1 MLDVSS
7 LNVHYGQMQAVTDLS
22 ISVKEGQVVAVTGS
36 NGSGKTSALNAIA
49 GIISPSSGS
58 ITFRS
63 EEIAGFPAHHVVK
76 RGIVQVPEGR
86 QLFSTLSVRENL
98 LAGLHSSGGFLLQ
111 KKIPEHLLDRFP
123 MIGNRLDTTGAG
135 LSGGQAQMLAL
146 ARGLIARPRLLLL
159 DEPTLGLAP
168 IAVREIFGL
177 IVRLREEG
185 QTILIVEQNVR
196 QTLEISDYSYVLE
209 SGRIV
214 MEGTGGELLKDS
226 RLADSYLGQVRP
238 G

>member
-1 MLDVSS
+1 MLRVSN

-22 ISVKEGQVVAVTGS
+22 ISVDEGQVVAVTGS

-86 QLFSTLSVRENL
+86 QLFSTLSVSENL

-111 KKIPEHLLDRFP
+111 KKIPENLLDKFP
-123 MIGNRLDTTGAG
+123 MIKSRLDTTGAG

-146 ARGLIARPRLLLL
+146 ARGLMARPRLLLL

-177 IVRLREEG
+177 IVRLRDEG

-196 QTLEISDYSYVLE
+196 QTLEISDHAYVLE

-226 RLADSYLGQVRP
+226 RLADSYLGLRRP